1 MDISTMWDTIVY
13 EYGIAT
19 EEELSLVTAIDGY
32 NEDTLNNVIYV
43 RTGYHDIYQ
52 LLEEESEVRT
62 MLKVIY
68 RDRVF
73 IDTYKCIEF
82 KKELKAWSY
91 WQSGDLYYFKIDRF
105 NYKVLGVED
114 TISIEELQISFEL

>member
-43 RTGYHDIYQ
+43 RTGYNDIYQ
-52 LLEEESEVRT
+52 LIEEEQESKQWREV
-62 MLKVIY
+62 LHY
-68 RDRVF
+68 QLASQLF
-73 IDTYKCIEF
+73 I
-82 KKELKAWSY
+82 SH
-91 WQSGDLYYFKIDRF
+91 FKI
-105 NYKVLGVED
+105 
-114 TISIEELQISFEL
+114 EL